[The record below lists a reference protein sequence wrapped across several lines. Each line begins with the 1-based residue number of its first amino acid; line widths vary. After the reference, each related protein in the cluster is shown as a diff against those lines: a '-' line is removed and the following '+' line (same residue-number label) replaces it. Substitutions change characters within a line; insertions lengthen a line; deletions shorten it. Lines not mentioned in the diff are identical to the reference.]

1 MANEAA
7 VSPTVGV
14 TLSPQKHQNSP
25 NLEPSGPSAVPG
37 QGSVSASQ
45 ETLQSPA
52 LSCSATSSVENKAA
66 ESQHPLFLHPVA
78 GAKNF
83 RGGKKAQ
90 PN

>member
-7 VSPTVGV
+7 VSPTAGV
-14 TLSPQKHQNSP
+14 TLYSQKHQNPP

-52 LSCSATSSVENKAA
+52 LTSSVENKAA